1 MTKYILT
8 LLLIFDISYSMNRSI
23 SGQLEPDR
31 NLMFSQDIRTKSKV
45 VSVQAYNTETL
56 QYYATN
62 AKLARIVSFDGGGVR
77 GIGAA
82 SWCANFEHITGKPM
96 ADLFNFFAGTSTGG
110 IIATALTMENP
121 KFFKPPLSSAEYIDE
136 NANFF
141 KPSPSDAFAGTSTGG
156 TASTTSITKNLTL
169 SKRSSGNAEV
179 NANKSTRSLYSADDI
194 VDLYI
199 NECKNIF
206 KPRSLLGYLC
216 VSKYKTDS
224 AYATFDKYFSNT
236 KLSQIR
242 SDCDLLITYYNL
254 TNNHPALFRSHKAK
268 NPIFSRNEDFYL
280 KDIIASTTA
289 APTYFKEFKLYSA
302 HSKGHPEIHSNNFI
316 SAIDGGVAANDP
328 SICALAEATSLYRNA
343 DAFLSVSMGT
353 GNCVSEVNPRGLISW
368 AKNIS
373 SILMQNTYV
382 MSNQLLKKFGGNSNK
397 PVFCSRLQFDVS
409 EAHSA
414 MDNKSPQNISYLRHQ
429 AQNTSS
435 AIWKIEKISNAL
447 EITKKPERHDLIGDI
462 LFSESNVMEI

>member
-1 MTKYILT
+1 MTKYILM
-8 LLLIFDISYSMNRSI
+8 LLLIFDMSYSMDGSI

-45 VSVQAYNTETL
+45 VSVQTYNVETL

-62 AKLARIVSFDGGGVR
+62 TKLARVVSFDGGGVR

-121 KFFKPPLSSAEYIDE
+121 NFSKSSLSSAEYTDE

-141 KPSPSDAFAGTSTGG
+141 KPSSSDAFAGTSTGG
-156 TASTTSITKNLTL
+156 VIATTSTIENSTFSRQPLSITK
-169 SKRSSGNAEV
+169 E
-179 NANKSTRSLYSADDI
+179 NANKFTRSLYSADDI

-199 NECKNIF
+199 NECENIF
-206 KPRSLLGYLC
+206 KPRSWLGYLL
-216 VSKYKTDS
+216 VSKYKTNS
-224 AYATFDKYFSNT
+224 AYKTFDKYFSNV
-236 KLSQIR
+236 KLSQVR
-242 SDCDLLITYYNL
+242 SDCDLLVTYYNL
-254 TNNHPALFRSHKAK
+254 TNNRPALFRSHKAK
-268 NPIFSRNEDFYL
+268 NRAFSRNEDFYL

-302 HSKGHPEIHSNNFI
+302 YSKDHPEIHNNNFI
-316 SAIDGGVAANDP
+316 SAIDGGVSANDP
-328 SICALAEATSLYRNA
+328 SICALAEATSLYQNA

-373 SILMQNTYV
+373 NILMQNTYT
-382 MSNQLLKKFGGNSNK
+382 MSSHLLKKFGKNSNK
-397 PVFCSRLQFDVS
+397 PVFCSRLQFDIS
-409 EAHSA
+409 EAHAA
-414 MDNKSPQNISYLRHQ
+414 MDDKSPQNISYLKHQ

-435 AIWKIEKISNAL
+435 AMWKIEKISKVM
-447 EITKKPERHDLIGDI
+447 EISKKPERHELIGDI
-462 LFSESNVMEI
+462 FFSESNVIEI